1 MSDYLDNLRFD
12 TEKGIAEALLFLMSR
27 GVGEDNLV
35 ETLVQCGPV
44 DLDVLAMVMRA
55 FSPENDGLNGD
66 AANEGHANA
75 A

>member
-1 MSDYLDNLRFD
+1 MSDYPDNLRFD

-44 DLDVLAMVMRA
+44 DLDERLAQLFYFV
-55 FSPENDGLNGD
+55 GIGD
-66 AANEGHANA
+66 AILST
-75 A
+75 